1 MIAEAVA
8 LVIGIAGLGGLLFTA
23 LSWRRNDTTAIVNQ
37 QSVIVHDMQALTAEL
52 RAALA
57 DCEERAANAR

>member
-52 RAALA
+52 RSALA
-57 DCEERAANAR
+57 DCEERAANTG